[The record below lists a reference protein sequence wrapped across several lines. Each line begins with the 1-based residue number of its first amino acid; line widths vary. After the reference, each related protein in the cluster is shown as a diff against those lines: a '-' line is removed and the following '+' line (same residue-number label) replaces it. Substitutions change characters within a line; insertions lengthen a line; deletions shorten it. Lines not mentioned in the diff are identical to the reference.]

1 MFAGRGFAVSSGR
14 LLPWGHQKP
23 GGLHYRPGQRRDFGD
38 RGDAGCLR
46 DGAWILFSPAEAA
59 TWGGLPAILGY
70 ALGAAAPLLVFI
82 PLGRRIR
89 RMMPEGYTLTEY
101 VFHRYGRG
109 MYLLTLA
116 VIPFYMFIFLAAEIT
131 SMALIANLVANVPL
145 WITALIVTG
154 ATLAYTTYGGLK
166 ASIFTDVIQIVV
178 IVSLLAAIAVAGYLA
193 LGGVQPIAE
202 GLADR
207 TPQLM

>member
-1 MFAGRGFAVSSGR
+1 
-14 LLPWGHQKP
+14 
-23 GGLHYRPGQRRDFGD
+23 
-38 RGDAGCLR
+38 
-46 DGAWILFSPAEAA
+46 
-59 TWGGLPAILGY
+59 
-70 ALGAAAPLLVFI
+70 
-82 PLGRRIR
+82 
-89 RMMPEGYTLTEY
+89 MMPEGYTLTEY

-178 IVSLLAAIAVAGYLA
+178 IVPLLAAIAVAGYLA

-207 TPQLM
+207 APQLI